1 MHAYSVCRV
10 FRLFHIIIKWFFSG
24 PRARRSHGSIA
35 GRFQGPFE
43 YVWAS
48 ARFQWDVSNAT
59 PIKADGT
66 VGIDDADRRVRRLTF
81 NSTVG
86 IDDATR
92 QRTVNSTVRI
102 DDAARRL
109 TVDGT
114 VGIDD
119 ADRRIRRRT
128 LSRTST
134 ITIKNHLIGYG
145 RS

>member
-10 FRLFHIIIKWFFSG
+10 FRLFHIIIKWSFSG

-66 VGIDDADRRVRRLTF
+66 VRIDDADRRV
-81 NSTVG
+81 
-86 IDDATR
+86 
-92 QRTVNSTVRI
+92 
-102 DDAARRL
+102 RRL

-128 LSRTST
+128 LSRTIT